1 MISNRALNM
10 PASPIRRLVPFADEA
25 KKRGIQVYHLNI
37 GQPDIETPKEWFE
50 YIEKFK
56 TKVVAYTHS
65 QGILP
70 LREKFSEYYKKWDI
84 NVSPDEIMVTNG
96 GSEAIMFALGVV
108 CDPGDE
114 ILVIEPFYA
123 NYAGFAAYLNIKI
136 IPVTTTPEN
145 GYRMPEKKE
154 FEKRISSKTKAILFS
169 NPSNPTGVVY
179 TKEELQT
186 IVEIAKKYNLVII
199 SDEVYREFAFDNKK
213 SISAFE
219 FEEIHDRLIIV
230 DSISKRYSACGARI
244 GTFVTKNKEF
254 YNAAL
259 KFAQARLSP
268 AEITQYGTI
277 GLLNSSEEYM
287 KNTLTEY
294 QKRRDVAYEEIKK
307 IPSVVAYK
315 PEGAFYLS
323 AKLPVDNAEEFI
335 KWMLTNF
342 NVDGKTT
349 MVAPLSGFYAT
360 PNTGLSEIR
369 IAYVLNSEKIKDAI
383 KIMALAIEKFN
394 NQKKLVGESKVD

>member
-1 MISNRALNM
+1 MVSKRALNM
-10 PASPIRRLVPFADEA
+10 PASPIRRLVPYADEA
-25 KKRGIQVYHLNI
+25 KRKGIHVYHLNI
-37 GQPDIETPKEWFE
+37 GQPDLETPKEWYE

-70 LREKFSEYYKKWDI
+70 LREKFSEYYKKWNI

-114 ILVIEPFYA
+114 VIVVEPFYA
-123 NYAGFAAYLNIKI
+123 NYAGFAAYLNIKLV
-136 IPVTTTPEN
+136 PVSTTPEN
-145 GYRMPEKKE
+145 GYRMPEKE
-154 FEKRISSKTKAILFS
+154 AFEKVISSKTKAILFS

-179 TKEELQT
+179 SKDELQT
-186 IVEIAKKYNLVII
+186 IVEVAKENNLVII

-219 FEEIHDRLIIV
+219 FEEIHNNLIIV

-244 GTFVTKNKEF
+244 GTFITKNKDF
-254 YNAAL
+254 YNAAM

-268 AEITQYGTI
+268 AEITQYGAI

-287 KNTLTEY
+287 KNAIAEY
-294 QKRRDVAYEEIKK
+294 EKRRDVAYEEIKK
-307 IPSVVAYK
+307 IPGVVAHK

-335 KWMLTNF
+335 KWMLLNF

-360 PNTGLSEIR
+360 PNAGLSEIR
-369 IAYVLNSEKIKDAI
+369 IAYVLSAEKIKDAI
-383 KIMALAIEKFN
+383 NILAKGIKEFK
-394 NQKKLVGESKVD
+394 

>member
-1 MISNRALNM
+1 MVSKRALNM
-10 PASPIRRLVPFADEA
+10 PASPIRRLVPYADEA
-25 KKRGIQVYHLNI
+25 KRKGIHVYHLNI
-37 GQPDIETPKEWFE
+37 GQPDLETPKEWYE

-70 LREKFSEYYKKWDI
+70 LREKFSEYYKKWNI

-114 ILVIEPFYA
+114 VIVVEPFYA
-123 NYAGFAAYLNIKI
+123 NYAGFAAYLNIKLV
-136 IPVTTTPEN
+136 PVSTTPEN
-145 GYRMPEKKE
+145 GYRMPEKE
-154 FEKRISSKTKAILFS
+154 AFEKVISSKTKAILFS

-179 TKEELQT
+179 SKDELQT
-186 IVEIAKKYNLVII
+186 IVEVAKENNLVII

-219 FEEIHDRLIIV
+219 FEEIHNSLIIV

-244 GTFVTKNKEF
+244 GTFITKNKDF
-254 YNAAL
+254 YNAAM

-268 AEITQYGTI
+268 AEITQYGAI

-287 KNTLTEY
+287 KNAIAEY
-294 QKRRDVAYEEIKK
+294 EKRRDVAYEEIKK
-307 IPSVVAYK
+307 IPGVVAHK

-323 AKLPVDNAEEFI
+323 AKLPVENAEEFI
-335 KWMLTNF
+335 KWMLLNF

-360 PNTGLSEIR
+360 PNAGLSEIR
-369 IAYVLNSEKIKDAI
+369 IAYVLSAEKIKDAI
-383 KIMALAIEKFN
+383 NILAKGIKEFK
-394 NQKKLVGESKVD
+394 

>member
-1 MISNRALNM
+1 MVSKRALNM
-10 PASPIRRLVPFADEA
+10 PASPIRRLVPYADEA
-25 KKRGIQVYHLNI
+25 KRKGIHVYHLNI
-37 GQPDIETPKEWFE
+37 GQPDLETPKEWYE

-70 LREKFSEYYKKWDI
+70 LREKFSEYYKKWNI

-114 ILVIEPFYA
+114 VIVVEPFYA
-123 NYAGFAAYLNIKI
+123 NYAGFAAYLNIKLV
-136 IPVTTTPEN
+136 PVSTTPEN
-145 GYRMPEKKE
+145 GYRMPEKE
-154 FEKRISSKTKAILFS
+154 AFEKVISSKTKAILFS

-179 TKEELQT
+179 SKDELQT
-186 IVEIAKKYNLVII
+186 IVEVAKENNLVII

-219 FEEIHDRLIIV
+219 FEEIHNSLIIV

-244 GTFVTKNKEF
+244 GTFITKNKDF
-254 YNAAL
+254 YNAAM

-268 AEITQYGTI
+268 AEITQYGAI

-287 KNTLTEY
+287 KNAIAEY
-294 QKRRDVAYEEIKK
+294 EKRRDVAYEEIKK
-307 IPSVVAYK
+307 IPGVVAHK

-335 KWMLTNF
+335 KWMLLNF

-360 PNTGLSEIR
+360 PNAGLSEIR
-369 IAYVLNSEKIKDAI
+369 IAYVLSAEKIKDAI
-383 KIMALAIEKFN
+383 NILAKGIKEFK
-394 NQKKLVGESKVD
+394 